1 MRKSHFDFLFKK
13 CNQPGFGGVVDNQN
27 LLLWKEEQGDSQIS
41 DCHRNVHGAEKGK
54 VDKGKQHRKNDGTD
68 AENETGHQRTEQV
81 GPLRQRLSTVTI
93 GSQCFELKAKVNTV
107 ESIVT
112 EKTPGDAMNQLV
124 DKDAEN
130 KRREKKSGEVERGCV
145 SEKESPAEQIKE
157 NGNCNYRNKKK
168 WRSN

>member
-1 MRKSHFDFLFKK
+1 MAI
-13 CNQPGFGGVVDNQN
+13 GG
-27 LLLWKEEQGDSQIS
+27 
-41 DCHRNVHGAEKGK
+41 
-54 VDKGKQHRKNDGTD
+54 
-68 AENETGHQRTEQV
+68 QR
-81 GPLRQRLSTVTI
+81 
-93 GSQCFELKAKVNTV
+93 FELKAKVNTV

-145 SEKESPAEQIKE
+145 SEKESSAEQIKE
-157 NGNCNYRNKKK
+157 NGNCNYRDKKK